1 MKPDRND
8 VLALM
13 EDFADDVER
22 MEISARDSGID
33 DEREK
38 LAWAWAI
45 YSASICASWLRL
57 PQSDNELVEI
67 LKTHL
72 HQVPMPGR
80 GRTRLIPTN
89 DGNGDAT
96 LPLPDSVTKAMGWDI
111 GDVIE
116 ISIDGNGN
124 LILRR
129 RIA

>member
-33 DEREK
+33 YEREK

-67 LKTHL
+67 LKTHAML
-72 HQVPMPGR
+72 ASLSAAR
-80 GRTRLIPTN
+80 RLAERSGAKQC
-89 DGNGDAT
+89 DF
-96 LPLPDSVTKAMGWDI
+96 L
-111 GDVIE
+111 
-116 ISIDGNGN
+116 
-124 LILRR
+124 
-129 RIA
+129 